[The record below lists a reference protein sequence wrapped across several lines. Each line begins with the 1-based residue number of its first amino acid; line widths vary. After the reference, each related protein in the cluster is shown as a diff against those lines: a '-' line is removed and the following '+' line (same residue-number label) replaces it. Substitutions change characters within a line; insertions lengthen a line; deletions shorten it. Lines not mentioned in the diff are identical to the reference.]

1 MPSDGALVP
10 LDTAAASDADV
21 SIATDGCVELIGLSA
36 AMGKLGAIGGS
47 YVFGAIITCA
57 PDPNGA
63 ISLILGLVTAAEL
76 MGAVLTVVGVGV
88 SRPPF
93 MARVDEGE

>member
-1 MPSDGALVP
+1 MLYGSYAF
-10 LDTAAASDADV
+10 V
-21 SIATDGCVELIGLSA
+21 SITTFVLPSETFEPEVRTTLNGLSA

-47 YVFGAIITCA
+47 YVFGTIITCA

-93 MARVDEGE
+93 MARVDEAE